1 MGCFALVVKIL
12 YVYGLLLL
20 ILMYTDELIHDLI
33 VCPKTIIEAPKDSGI
48 SRGSLKTVFGMASV
62 DGVHNFTGFISRNAV
77 FQENFSIGLVYDPK
91 EEKGKICLL
100 RCNGLHG
107 ETIGVPHHSFFHIHT
122 VTADDINNGIKVEK
136 HIQKT
141 EEYSTL
147 DDAIQFYI
155 KYVNIVPA
163 DRKKHFPPPSGQ
175 IAMEF

>member
-1 MGCFALVVKIL
+1 MSLLV
-12 YVYGLLLL
+12 L
-20 ILMYTDELIHDLI
+20 IFMYTDQLIQDLI
-33 VCPKTIIEAPKDSGI
+33 FCPKTIIEAPKDSGI
-48 SRGSLKTVFGMASV
+48 SRGSFKTAFGMVSV
-62 DGVHNFTGFISRNAV
+62 DGLHNFTGFISRNAT

-107 ETIGVPHHSFFHIHT
+107 ETIGIPHHSFFHIHT
-122 VTADDINNGIKVEK
+122 VKADDINNGIKVEK

-155 KYVNIVPA
+155 RYVNIIPA

-175 IAMEF
+175 IVMEF

>member
-1 MGCFALVVKIL
+1 MTIKFCMFMI
-12 YVYGLLLL
+12 LLLL
-20 ILMYTDELIHDLI
+20 MEMYTDQFILDLI
-33 VCPKTIIEAPKDSGI
+33 VCPKSIIEAPKDSGI
-48 SRGSLKTVFGMASV
+48 SRGSFKTVFVMASV
-62 DGVHNFTGFISRNAV
+62 DGLHNFIGFISRNTI
-77 FQENFSIGLVYDPK
+77 FQENFFIGLVYDPK

-107 ETIGVPHHSFFHIHT
+107 EVIGIPHHSFFHIHT

-147 DDAIQFYI
+147 EDAIQFYI
-155 KYVNIVPA
+155 KYVNILLA

-175 IAMEF
+175 IEMEF

>member
-1 MGCFALVVKIL
+1 MFMI
-12 YVYGLLLL
+12 LLLL
-20 ILMYTDELIHDLI
+20 LAMYTDQFIQDLI

-48 SRGSLKTVFGMASV
+48 SRGSFKTVFGMASV
-62 DGVHNFTGFISRNAV
+62 DGLHNFTGFISRNTV

-136 HIQKT
+136 HIQETK
-141 EEYSTL
+141 EYSTL
-147 DDAIQFYI
+147 EDAIQFYI

-163 DRKKHFPPPSGQ
+163 DRKKHFPSPSGQ
-175 IAMEF
+175 IEMEF